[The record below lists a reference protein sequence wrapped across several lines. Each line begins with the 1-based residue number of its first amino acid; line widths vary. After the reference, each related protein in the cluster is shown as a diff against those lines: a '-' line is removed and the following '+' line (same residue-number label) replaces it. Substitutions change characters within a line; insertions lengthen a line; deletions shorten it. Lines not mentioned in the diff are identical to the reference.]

1 MTTTI
6 YLTLMMTS
14 AQDVETS
21 VITDNNP
28 PQVYT
33 YPEVH
38 TTLSHVTYGF
48 KPCAVFLILGEV
60 LTLNAQVI
68 VKPPIMAY

>member
-48 KPCAVFLILGEV
+48 KPCAVLLIRGEV
-60 LTLNAQVI
+60 LTLKAQVI